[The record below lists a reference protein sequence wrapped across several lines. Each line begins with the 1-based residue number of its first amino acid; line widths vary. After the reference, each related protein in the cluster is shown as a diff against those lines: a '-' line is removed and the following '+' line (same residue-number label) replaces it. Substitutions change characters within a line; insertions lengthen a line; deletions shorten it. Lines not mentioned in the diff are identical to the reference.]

1 MRKVLYA
8 LMGFLLTFS
17 ALKADDFLEEANE
30 TAPAHLNHPMQD
42 LNAIQGSFFDKN
54 RSKMSNTLNIDYFQ
68 GQTYKIRLR
77 YAMATLLF
85 FSKPISDFVL
95 GDKVGFDA
103 KILESN
109 DRILLIKPLQIGVDS
124 NISVIDNEGKI
135 FSFYVFSTTFTSSKH
150 PNLQVFIED
159 KNYYSNAF
167 LKPQKENKEKENK
180 EKENKEKENKEKEN
194 KENTLE
200 NAPTNNK
207 PLKEEK
213 EETKEKEEETITIG
227 DNTNAMKIV
236 KKDIQKG
243 YKALKSSQKKWYC
256 LWACSKKSK
265 LSLMPKEIF
274 NDKQFTYF
282 KFDKRLALSKF
293 PVVYKVVDGYDN
305 PVNTRIVGDYII
317 AEDVSAKWTLRL
329 GKDYLCIR
337 FVKRSKDE

>member
-1 MRKVLYA
+1 MRKVLCT
-8 LMGFLLTFS
+8 LVGFLLVFS

-30 TAPAHLNHPMQD
+30 TVPANLNHPMQD

-54 RSKMSNTLNIDYFQ
+54 RSKMSNTLNVDYFQ

-159 KNYYSNAF
+159 KNYYANAF
-167 LKPQKENKEKENK
+167 MKPQ
-180 EKENKEKENKEKEN
+180 N

-200 NAPTNNK
+200 KAPTNNK

-213 EETKEKEEETITIG
+213 EETKEEETITIG

-236 KKDIQKG
+236 KKDIQRG
-243 YKALKSSQKKWYC
+243 YRALKSSQRKWYC
-256 LWACSKKSK
+256 LGICSKKSK
-265 LSLMPKEIF
+265 LSLMPEEIF

-282 KFDKRLALSKF
+282 KFDKKLALSKF
-293 PVVYKVVDGYDN
+293 PVIYKVVDGYDN

-337 FVKRSKDE
+337 FVKKGKDE

>member
-8 LMGFLLTFS
+8 LVGFLLVFS

-30 TAPAHLNHPMQD
+30 TAPANLNHPMQD

-124 NISVIDNEGKI
+124 NISVIDNEGKV

-180 EKENKEKENKEKEN
+180 E
-194 KENTLE
+194 NTLE
-200 NAPTNNK
+200 KAPTNNK

-213 EETKEKEEETITIG
+213 EETKEEETITIG

-243 YKALKSSQKKWYC
+243 YRALKSSQRKWYC
-256 LWACSKKSK
+256 LGICSKKSK
-265 LSLMPKEIF
+265 LSLMPEEIF

-282 KFDKRLALSKF
+282 KFDKKLALSKF
-293 PVVYKVVDGYDN
+293 PVIYKVVDGYDN

-317 AEDVSAKWTLRL
+317 AEDVSAKWTLRS

-337 FVKRSKDE
+337 FIKKGKDE

>member
-8 LMGFLLTFS
+8 LVGFLLVSS

-30 TAPAHLNHPMQD
+30 TSPANLNHPMQD

-54 RSKMSNTLNIDYFQ
+54 RSKMSNTLNVDYFQ

-167 LKPQKENKEKENK
+167 MKPQ
-180 EKENKEKENKEKEN
+180 N

-200 NAPTNNK
+200 KAPTNNK
-207 PLKEEK
+207 SLKEEK

-243 YKALKSSQKKWYC
+243 YKALKSSQRKWYC
-256 LWACSKKSK
+256 LGICSKKSK

-282 KFDKRLALSKF
+282 KFDKKLALSKF
-293 PVVYKVVDGYDN
+293 PVIYKVVDGYDN

-337 FVKRSKDE
+337 FIKKGKDE

>member
-8 LMGFLLTFS
+8 LVGFLLAFS

-30 TAPAHLNHPMQD
+30 TAPANLNHPMQD

-77 YAMATLLF
+77 YAMATLLS

-167 LKPQKENKEKENK
+167 MKPQ
-180 EKENKEKENKEKEN
+180 N

-200 NAPTNNK
+200 KAPTNNNK

-213 EETKEKEEETITIG
+213 EETKEEETITIG

-243 YKALKSSQKKWYC
+243 YRALKSSQRKWYC
-256 LWACSKKSK
+256 LGICSKKSK
-265 LSLMPKEIF
+265 LSLMPEEIF

-282 KFDKRLALSKF
+282 KFDKKLALSKF
-293 PVVYKVVDGYDN
+293 PVIYKVVDGYDN

-337 FVKRSKDE
+337 FVKKGKDE

>member
-8 LMGFLLTFS
+8 LVSFLLVFS
-17 ALKADDFLEEANE
+17 TLKADDFLEEANE
-30 TAPAHLNHPMQD
+30 TAPANLNHPMQD

-54 RSKMSNTLNIDYFQ
+54 RSKMSNTLNVDYFQ

-124 NISVIDNEGKI
+124 NISVIDNEGKV

-167 LKPQKENKEKENK
+167 MKPQ
-180 EKENKEKENKEKEN
+180 N

-200 NAPTNNK
+200 KTPTNNK

-213 EETKEKEEETITIG
+213 EETKEEETITIG

-243 YKALKSSQKKWYC
+243 YRALKSSQRKWYC
-256 LWACSKKSK
+256 LGICSKKSK
-265 LSLMPKEIF
+265 LSLMPEEIF

-282 KFDKRLALSKF
+282 KFDKKLALSKF
-293 PVVYKVVDGYDN
+293 PVIYKVVDGYDN

-337 FVKRSKDE
+337 FIKKGKDE

>member
-1 MRKVLYA
+1 MRKFLYA
-8 LMGFLLTFS
+8 LMGFLLAFS
-17 ALKADDFLEEANE
+17 VLKADDFLEEANE

-124 NISVIDNEGKI
+124 NISVIDSEGKI

-167 LKPQKENKEKENK
+167 LKPQKENKENMA
-180 EKENKEKENKEKEN
+180 
-194 KENTLE
+194 E
-200 NAPTNNK
+200 NAPEDAQKNNK
-207 PLKEEK
+207 PLKKEK

-243 YKALKSSQKKWYC
+243 YKALKSSQRKWYC
-256 LWACSKKSK
+256 LGICSKKSK

-293 PVVYKVVDGYDN
+293 PVIYKVVDGYDN

-317 AEDVSAKWTLRL
+317 AEDVSTKWTLRL

-337 FVKRSKDE
+337 FVKKAKDE

>member
-8 LMGFLLTFS
+8 LMGFLLAFS
-17 ALKADDFLEEANE
+17 VLKADDFLEEANE
-30 TAPAHLNHPMQD
+30 TAPANLNHPMQD

-167 LKPQKENKEKENK
+167 LKPQKENKENA
-180 EKENKEKENKEKEN
+180 
-194 KENTLE
+194 LE
-200 NAPTNNK
+200 NAPTNDNK
-207 PLKEEK
+207 PLKEEPLK
-213 EETKEKEEETITIG
+213 EEKEKTKEKEEETITIG
-227 DNTNAMKIV
+227 DNTNAMKII

-243 YKALKSSQKKWYC
+243 YKALKSSQRKWYC

-265 LSLMPKEIF
+265 LSLMPEEIF

-293 PVVYKVVDGYDN
+293 PVIYKVVDGYDN

-337 FVKRSKDE
+337 FVKRGKDE

>member
-8 LMGFLLTFS
+8 LMGFLLAFS
-17 ALKADDFLEEANE
+17 VLKADDFLEEANE

-124 NISVIDNEGKI
+124 NISVIDSEGKI

-159 KNYYSNAF
+159 KNYYTNAF
-167 LKPQKENKEKENK
+167 IKPQKENQENIA
-180 EKENKEKENKEKEN
+180 
-194 KENTLE
+194 E
-200 NAPTNNK
+200 NAPKDAPKNNHK

-213 EETKEKEEETITIG
+213 EEEAIIIG
-227 DNTNAMKIV
+227 DNTNAMKII

-243 YKALKSSQKKWYC
+243 YKALKSSQRKWYC

-265 LSLMPKEIF
+265 LSLMPEEIF

-293 PVVYKVVDGYDN
+293 PVIYKVVDGYDN

-337 FVKRSKDE
+337 FIKRSKGE

>member
-1 MRKVLYA
+1 MRKVLCT
-8 LMGFLLTFS
+8 LVGFLLVSS

-30 TAPAHLNHPMQD
+30 TAPANLNHPMQD

-54 RSKMSNTLNIDYFQ
+54 RSKMSNTLNVDYFQ

-124 NISVIDNEGKI
+124 NISVIDNEGKV

-167 LKPQKENKEKENK
+167 MKPQ
-180 EKENKEKENKEKEN
+180 N

-200 NAPTNNK
+200 KAPTNNNK

-213 EETKEKEEETITIG
+213 EETKEEETITIG

-243 YKALKSSQKKWYC
+243 YKALKSSQRKWYC
-256 LWACSKKSK
+256 LGICSKKSK
-265 LSLMPKEIF
+265 LSLMPEEIF

-282 KFDKRLALSKF
+282 KFDKKLALSKF
-293 PVVYKVVDGYDN
+293 PVIYKVVDGYDN

-337 FVKRSKDE
+337 FVKKGKDE

>member
-1 MRKVLYA
+1 MRKFLYA

-17 ALKADDFLEEANE
+17 VLKADDFLEEANE

-124 NISVIDNEGKI
+124 NISVIDSEGKI

-167 LKPQKENKEKENK
+167 LKPQKENKE
-180 EKENKEKENKEKEN
+180 
-194 KENTLE
+194 NTLE

-213 EETKEKEEETITIG
+213 EKTKEKEEETITIG

-243 YKALKSSQKKWYC
+243 YKALKSSQRKWYC

-317 AEDVSAKWTLRL
+317 AEDVSTKWTLRL

-337 FVKRSKDE
+337 FVKRGKDE

>member
-8 LMGFLLTFS
+8 LVSFLLVFS

-30 TAPAHLNHPMQD
+30 TAPANLNHPMQD

-54 RSKMSNTLNIDYFQ
+54 RSKMSNTLNVDYFQ

-124 NISVIDNEGKI
+124 NISVIDNEGKV

-167 LKPQKENKEKENK
+167 MKPQ
-180 EKENKEKENKEKEN
+180 N

-200 NAPTNNK
+200 KTPTNNNK

-213 EETKEKEEETITIG
+213 EETKEEETITIG

-243 YKALKSSQKKWYC
+243 YRALKSSQRKWYC
-256 LWACSKKSK
+256 LGICSKKSK
-265 LSLMPKEIF
+265 LSLMPEEIF

-282 KFDKRLALSKF
+282 KFDKKLALSKF
-293 PVVYKVVDGYDN
+293 PVIYKVVDGYDN

-337 FVKRSKDE
+337 FVKKGRDE

>member
-1 MRKVLYA
+1 MRKFLYA
-8 LMGFLLTFS
+8 LMGFLLAFS
-17 ALKADDFLEEANE
+17 VLKADDFLEEANE
-30 TAPAHLNHPMQD
+30 TAPANLNHPMQD

-124 NISVIDNEGKI
+124 NISVIDSEGKI

-159 KNYYSNAF
+159 KNYYTNAF
-167 LKPQKENKEKENK
+167 IKPQKENKENM
-180 EKENKEKENKEKEN
+180 
-194 KENTLE
+194 TE
-200 NAPTNNK
+200 NAPKDAQKNNK

-213 EETKEKEEETITIG
+213 EETKTPEEEVIIIG
-227 DNTNAMKIV
+227 DNTNAMKII

-243 YKALKSSQKKWYC
+243 YKALKSSQRKWYC

-293 PVVYKVVDGYDN
+293 PVIYKVVDGYDN

-317 AEDVSAKWTLRL
+317 AEDVSTKWTLRL

-337 FVKRSKDE
+337 FVKRGKDE

>member
-8 LMGFLLTFS
+8 LMGFLLAFS

-124 NISVIDNEGKI
+124 NISVIDSEGKI

-167 LKPQKENKEKENK
+167 MKPQN
-180 EKENKEKENKEKEN
+180 KEN
-194 KENTLE
+194 KENTFE
-200 NAPTNNK
+200 NAPINNK

-213 EETKEKEEETITIG
+213 EETKEEETITIG

-243 YKALKSSQKKWYC
+243 YRALKSSQRKWYC
-256 LWACSKKSK
+256 LGICSKKSK
-265 LSLMPKEIF
+265 LSLMPEEIF

-282 KFDKRLALSKF
+282 KFDKKLALSKF
-293 PVVYKVVDGYDN
+293 PVIYKVVDGYDN

-337 FVKRSKDE
+337 FVKKGKDE

>member
-8 LMGFLLTFS
+8 LMGFLLAFS
-17 ALKADDFLEEANE
+17 ALIADDFLEEANE
-30 TAPAHLNHPMQD
+30 TAPTNLNHPMQD

-77 YAMATLLF
+77 YAMTTLLF

-167 LKPQKENKEKENK
+167 MKPQ
-180 EKENKEKENKEKEN
+180 N

-200 NAPTNNK
+200 NAPTNNNK

-213 EETKEKEEETITIG
+213 EETKEEETITIG

-243 YKALKSSQKKWYC
+243 YRALKSSQRKWYC
-256 LWACSKKSK
+256 LGICSKKSK
-265 LSLMPKEIF
+265 PSLMPEEIF

-282 KFDKRLALSKF
+282 KFDKKLALSKF
-293 PVVYKVVDGYDN
+293 PVIYKVVDGYDN

-337 FVKRSKDE
+337 FVKKGKDE

>member
-8 LMGFLLTFS
+8 LMGFLLAFS
-17 ALKADDFLEEANE
+17 VLKADDFLEEANE

-167 LKPQKENKEKENK
+167 LKPQKENKE
-180 EKENKEKENKEKEN
+180 N

-200 NAPTNNK
+200 NAPTNNNK
-207 PLKEEK
+207 PLKEEPLKEEK
-213 EETKEKEEETITIG
+213 EEAKEKEEETIIIG

-243 YKALKSSQKKWYC
+243 YRALKSSQRKWYC
-256 LWACSKKSK
+256 LGICSKKSK

-282 KFDKRLALSKF
+282 KFDKKLALSKF
-293 PVVYKVVDGYDN
+293 PVIYKVVDGYDN

-337 FVKRSKDE
+337 FIKRSKSE

>member
-1 MRKVLYA
+1 MRKVLWGFV
-8 LMGFLLTFS
+8 GFLLVFGV
-17 ALKADDFLEEANE
+17 LKADDFLEEANE
-30 TAPAHLNHPMQD
+30 TAPANLNHPMQD

-54 RSKMSNTLNIDYFQ
+54 RSKMSNTLNINYFQ

-124 NISVIDNEGKI
+124 NISVIDSEGKI

-167 LKPQKENKEKENK
+167 LKPQKENKE
-180 EKENKEKENKEKEN
+180 N

-207 PLKEEK
+207 LSKEEK
-213 EETKEKEEETITIG
+213 EETKEKEEETIIIG
-227 DNTNAMKIV
+227 DNTNAMKII

-243 YKALKSSQKKWYC
+243 YKALKSSQRKWYC

-265 LSLMPKEIF
+265 LSLMPEEIF

-293 PVVYKVVDGYDN
+293 PVIYKVVDGYDN

-337 FVKRSKDE
+337 FVKRSKSE

>member
-8 LMGFLLTFS
+8 LVGFLLAFS

-30 TAPAHLNHPMQD
+30 TAPANLNHPMQD

-167 LKPQKENKEKENK
+167 IKPQKENQENMA
-180 EKENKEKENKEKEN
+180 
-194 KENTLE
+194 E
-200 NAPTNNK
+200 NAPKDAPTNNNK

-213 EETKEKEEETITIG
+213 EETKEKEEETIIIG

-243 YKALKSSQKKWYC
+243 YRALKSSQRKWYC
-256 LWACSKKSK
+256 LGICSKKSK
-265 LSLMPKEIF
+265 PSLMPKEIF

-282 KFDKRLALSKF
+282 KFDKKLALSKF
-293 PVVYKVVDGYDN
+293 PVIYKVVDGYDN

-337 FVKRSKDE
+337 FVKKGKDE

>member
-1 MRKVLYA
+1 MRKVLCT
-8 LMGFLLTFS
+8 LVGFLLVSS

-30 TAPAHLNHPMQD
+30 TAPANLNHPMQD

-54 RSKMSNTLNIDYFQ
+54 RSKMSNTLNVDYFQ

-124 NISVIDNEGKI
+124 NISVIDNEGKV

-167 LKPQKENKEKENK
+167 MKPQ
-180 EKENKEKENKEKEN
+180 N
-194 KENTLE
+194 KENTFEKAL
-200 NAPTNNK
+200 TNNK

-213 EETKEKEEETITIG
+213 EETKEEETITIG

-243 YKALKSSQKKWYC
+243 YRALKSSQRKWYC
-256 LWACSKKSK
+256 LGICSKKSK
-265 LSLMPKEIF
+265 LSLMPEEIF

-282 KFDKRLALSKF
+282 KFDKKLALSKF
-293 PVVYKVVDGYDN
+293 PVIYKVVDGYDN

-337 FVKRSKDE
+337 FVKKGKDE

>member
-8 LMGFLLTFS
+8 LMGFLLAFS

-30 TAPAHLNHPMQD
+30 TAPANLNHPMQD

-167 LKPQKENKEKENK
+167 MKPQ
-180 EKENKEKENKEKEN
+180 N

-207 PLKEEK
+207 PLKEEPLKEEK
-213 EETKEKEEETITIG
+213 EETKEKEEETIIIG

-243 YKALKSSQKKWYC
+243 YRALKSSQRKWYC
-256 LWACSKKSK
+256 LGICSKKSK
-265 LSLMPKEIF
+265 LSLMPEEIF

-282 KFDKRLALSKF
+282 KFDKKLALSKF
-293 PVVYKVVDGYDN
+293 PVIYKVVDGYDN

-337 FVKRSKDE
+337 FVKRAKDE

>member
-8 LMGFLLTFS
+8 LMGFLLAFS
-17 ALKADDFLEEANE
+17 VLKADDFLEEANE

-167 LKPQKENKEKENK
+167 LKPQKED
-180 EKENKEKENKEKEN
+180 

-243 YKALKSSQKKWYC
+243 YKALKSSQRKWYC
-256 LWACSKKSK
+256 LGICSKKSK

-293 PVVYKVVDGYDN
+293 PVIYKVVDGYDN

-317 AEDVSAKWTLRL
+317 AEDISTKWTLRL

-337 FVKRSKDE
+337 FVKRAKDE

>member
-1 MRKVLYA
+1 MCKVLYA

-167 LKPQKENKEKENK
+167 MKPQ
-180 EKENKEKENKEKEN
+180 KENKEKEN

-207 PLKEEK
+207 PLKEKK
-213 EETKEKEEETITIG
+213 EETKEKEEETIIIG

-243 YKALKSSQKKWYC
+243 YRALKSSQRKWYC
-256 LWACSKKSK
+256 LGICSKKSK
-265 LSLMPKEIF
+265 PSLMPEEIF

-282 KFDKRLALSKF
+282 KFDKKLALSKF
-293 PVVYKVVDGYDN
+293 PVIYKVVDGYDN

-337 FVKRSKDE
+337 FVKKGKDE

>member
-8 LMGFLLTFS
+8 LVGFLLAFS
-17 ALKADDFLEEANE
+17 ALKADDFLEEANQ
-30 TAPAHLNHPMQD
+30 TAPANLNHPMQD

-54 RSKMSNTLNIDYFQ
+54 RSKMSNTLNVDYFQ

-167 LKPQKENKEKENK
+167 MKPQIKENAL
-180 EKENKEKENKEKEN
+180 
-194 KENTLE
+194 ENT
-200 NAPTNNK
+200 PKNNK

-213 EETKEKEEETITIG
+213 EETKEEETIIIG

-243 YKALKSSQKKWYC
+243 YKALKSSQRKWYC
-256 LWACSKKSK
+256 LWICSKKSK
-265 LSLMPKEIF
+265 LSLMPEEIF

-282 KFDKRLALSKF
+282 KFDKKLALSKF
-293 PVVYKVVDGYDN
+293 PVIYKVVDGYDN

-337 FVKRSKDE
+337 FIKKGKDE

>member
-1 MRKVLYA
+1 MRKVLCT
-8 LMGFLLTFS
+8 LVGFLLVFS

-30 TAPAHLNHPMQD
+30 TAPANLNHPMQD

-167 LKPQKENKEKENK
+167 MKPQ
-180 EKENKEKENKEKEN
+180 N
-194 KENTLE
+194 KENALE
-200 NAPTNNK
+200 KVPTNNNK

-213 EETKEKEEETITIG
+213 EETKEEETITIG

-236 KKDIQKG
+236 KKDIQRG
-243 YKALKSSQKKWYC
+243 YRALKSSQRKWYC
-256 LWACSKKSK
+256 LGICSKKSK
-265 LSLMPKEIF
+265 LSLMPEEIF

-282 KFDKRLALSKF
+282 KFDKKLALSKF
-293 PVVYKVVDGYDN
+293 PVIYKVVDGYDN

-337 FVKRSKDE
+337 FIKKGKDE

>member
-8 LMGFLLTFS
+8 LVGFLLAFS

-30 TAPAHLNHPMQD
+30 TAPANLNHPMQD

-54 RSKMSNTLNIDYFQ
+54 RSKMSNTLNVDYFQ

-124 NISVIDNEGKI
+124 NISVIDNEGKV

-167 LKPQKENKEKENK
+167 MKPQIKENAL
-180 EKENKEKENKEKEN
+180 
-194 KENTLE
+194 ENT
-200 NAPTNNK
+200 PTNNK

-227 DNTNAMKIV
+227 DSTNAMKIV
-236 KKDIQKG
+236 KKDIQRG
-243 YKALKSSQKKWYC
+243 YRALKSSQRKWYC
-256 LWACSKKSK
+256 LGICSKKSK
-265 LSLMPKEIF
+265 LSLMPEEIF

-282 KFDKRLALSKF
+282 KFDRKLALSKF
-293 PVVYKVVDGYDN
+293 PVIYKVVDGYDN

-337 FVKRSKDE
+337 FIKKGKDE

>member
-1 MRKVLYA
+1 MRKVLCA
-8 LMGFLLTFS
+8 LVGFLLAFS

-30 TAPAHLNHPMQD
+30 TAPANLNHPMQD

-167 LKPQKENKEKENK
+167 MKPQ
-180 EKENKEKENKEKEN
+180 N

-200 NAPTNNK
+200 NTPTNNNK

-213 EETKEKEEETITIG
+213 EETKEEETITIG

-243 YKALKSSQKKWYC
+243 YRALKSSQRKWYC
-256 LWACSKKSK
+256 LGICSKKSK
-265 LSLMPKEIF
+265 LSLMPEEIF

-282 KFDKRLALSKF
+282 KFDKKLALSKF
-293 PVVYKVVDGYDN
+293 PVIYKVVDGYDN

-337 FVKRSKDE
+337 FIKKGKDE

>member
-8 LMGFLLTFS
+8 LVGFLLVSS

-30 TAPAHLNHPMQD
+30 TAPANLNHPMQD

-54 RSKMSNTLNIDYFQ
+54 RSKMSNTLNVDYFQ

-77 YAMATLLF
+77 YAMATLLL

-167 LKPQKENKEKENK
+167 MKPQ
-180 EKENKEKENKEKEN
+180 N

-200 NAPTNNK
+200 KAPTNNNK

-243 YKALKSSQKKWYC
+243 YRALKSSQRKWYC
-256 LWACSKKSK
+256 LWICSKKSK
-265 LSLMPKEIF
+265 LSLMPEEIF

-282 KFDKRLALSKF
+282 KFDKKLALSKF
-293 PVVYKVVDGYDN
+293 PVIYKVVDGYDN

-337 FVKRSKDE
+337 FVKKGKDE

>member
-8 LMGFLLTFS
+8 LVGFLLAFS

-30 TAPAHLNHPMQD
+30 TAPANLNHPMQD

-109 DRILLIKPLQIGVDS
+109 DRILFIKPLQIGVDS

-167 LKPQKENKEKENK
+167 MKPQ
-180 EKENKEKENKEKEN
+180 N

-200 NAPTNNK
+200 KAPTNNNK

-213 EETKEKEEETITIG
+213 EESKEEETITIG

-243 YKALKSSQKKWYC
+243 YKALKSSQRKWYC
-256 LWACSKKSK
+256 LGICSKKSK
-265 LSLMPKEIF
+265 LSLMPEEIF

-282 KFDKRLALSKF
+282 KFDKKLALSKF
-293 PVVYKVVDGYDN
+293 PVIYKVVDGYDN

-337 FVKRSKDE
+337 FVKKGKDE

>member
-1 MRKVLYA
+1 MRKVLCA
-8 LMGFLLTFS
+8 LVGFLLAFS

-30 TAPAHLNHPMQD
+30 TAPANLNHPMQD

-54 RSKMSNTLNIDYFQ
+54 RSKMSNTLNVDYFQ

-124 NISVIDNEGKI
+124 NISVIDNEGKV

-167 LKPQKENKEKENK
+167 MKPQNEENIL
-180 EKENKEKENKEKEN
+180 
-194 KENTLE
+194 ENT
-200 NAPTNNK
+200 PTNNNK

-213 EETKEKEEETITIG
+213 EETKEEETITIG

-236 KKDIQKG
+236 KKDIQRG
-243 YKALKSSQKKWYC
+243 YRALKSSQRKWYC
-256 LWACSKKSK
+256 LGICSKKSK
-265 LSLMPKEIF
+265 LSLMPEEIF

-282 KFDKRLALSKF
+282 KFDKKLALSKF
-293 PVVYKVVDGYDN
+293 PVIYKVVDGYDN

-337 FVKRSKDE
+337 FIKKGKDE

>member
-8 LMGFLLTFS
+8 LVGFLLAFS

-30 TAPAHLNHPMQD
+30 TAPANLNHPMQD

-54 RSKMSNTLNIDYFQ
+54 RSKMSNTLNVDYFQ

-167 LKPQKENKEKENK
+167 MKPQN
-180 EKENKEKENKEKEN
+180 KEN

-207 PLKEEK
+207 PLKEEPLKEEK
-213 EETKEKEEETITIG
+213 EETKEKEEETIIIG

-243 YKALKSSQKKWYC
+243 YRALKSSQRKWYC
-256 LWACSKKSK
+256 LGICSKKSK

-293 PVVYKVVDGYDN
+293 PVIYKVVDGYDN

-337 FVKRSKDE
+337 FVKKGKDE

>member
-1 MRKVLYA
+1 MRKFLYA
-8 LMGFLLTFS
+8 LMGFLLAFS

-167 LKPQKENKEKENK
+167 MKPQ
-180 EKENKEKENKEKEN
+180 N
-194 KENTLE
+194 KENALE

-207 PLKEEK
+207 PLKEEPLKEEK

-243 YKALKSSQKKWYC
+243 YKALKSSQRKWYC
-256 LWACSKKSK
+256 LGICSKKSK
-265 LSLMPKEIF
+265 PSLMPKEIF

-293 PVVYKVVDGYDN
+293 PVIYKVVDGYDN

-317 AEDVSAKWTLRL
+317 AEDVSTKWTLRL

-337 FVKRSKDE
+337 FVKKARDE

>member
-8 LMGFLLTFS
+8 LVGFLLAFS

-30 TAPAHLNHPMQD
+30 TAPANLNHPMQD

-54 RSKMSNTLNIDYFQ
+54 RSKMSNTLNVDYFQ

-124 NISVIDNEGKI
+124 NISVIDNEGKV

-167 LKPQKENKEKENK
+167 MKPQ
-180 EKENKEKENKEKEN
+180 N

-213 EETKEKEEETITIG
+213 EETKEEETITIG

-236 KKDIQKG
+236 KKDIQRG
-243 YKALKSSQKKWYC
+243 YRALKSSQRKWYC
-256 LWACSKKSK
+256 LGICSKKSK
-265 LSLMPKEIF
+265 LSLMPEEIF

-282 KFDKRLALSKF
+282 KFDKKLALSKF

-337 FVKRSKDE
+337 FVKKGKDE

>member
-1 MRKVLYA
+1 MRKVLCV
-8 LMGFLLTFS
+8 LVGFLLVFS

-30 TAPAHLNHPMQD
+30 TAPTNLNHPMQD

-54 RSKMSNTLNIDYFQ
+54 RSKMSNTLNVDYFQ

-124 NISVIDNEGKI
+124 NISVIDNEGKV

-167 LKPQKENKEKENK
+167 MKPQIQ
-180 EKENKEKENKEKEN
+180 
-194 KENTLE
+194 ENTFEKALT
-200 NAPTNNK
+200 NNNK

-213 EETKEKEEETITIG
+213 EETKEEETITIG

-243 YKALKSSQKKWYC
+243 YRALKSSQRKWYC
-256 LWACSKKSK
+256 LWICSKKSK
-265 LSLMPKEIF
+265 LSLMPEEIF

-282 KFDKRLALSKF
+282 KFDKKLALSKF

-337 FVKRSKDE
+337 FVKKGKDE

>member
-8 LMGFLLTFS
+8 LMGFLLAFS

-124 NISVIDNEGKI
+124 NISVIDSEGKI

-167 LKPQKENKEKENK
+167 MKPQIQ
-180 EKENKEKENKEKEN
+180 
-194 KENTLE
+194 ENTLE
-200 NAPTNNK
+200 NAPKNNNK

-213 EETKEKEEETITIG
+213 EEIKEEETITIG

-243 YKALKSSQKKWYC
+243 YRALKSSQRKWYC
-256 LWACSKKSK
+256 LGICSKKSK

-282 KFDKRLALSKF
+282 KFDKKLALSKF
-293 PVVYKVVDGYDN
+293 PVIYKVVDGYDN

-337 FVKRSKDE
+337 FVKRGKDE

>member
-1 MRKVLYA
+1 MRKVLYSFV
-8 LMGFLLTFS
+8 GFLLVFN
-17 ALKADDFLEEANE
+17 ALRADDSLEEANQ
-30 TAPAHLNHPMQD
+30 TAPENLNHPMQD

-77 YAMATLLF
+77 YAMATLLL

-124 NISVIDNEGKI
+124 NVSVIDNEGKI

-167 LKPQKENKEKENK
+167 MKPQ
-180 EKENKEKENKEKEN
+180 N

-200 NAPTNNK
+200 NTPTNNK

-213 EETKEKEEETITIG
+213 EETKEEETITIG

-243 YKALKSSQKKWYC
+243 YRALKSSQRKWYC
-256 LWACSKKSK
+256 LWICSKKSK
-265 LSLMPKEIF
+265 LSLMPEEIF

-282 KFDKRLALSKF
+282 KFDKKLALSKF
-293 PVVYKVVDGYDN
+293 PVIYKVVDGYDN

-337 FVKRSKDE
+337 FIKKGKDE

>member
-17 ALKADDFLEEANE
+17 VLKADDFLEEANE
-30 TAPAHLNHPMQD
+30 TAPANLNHPMQD

-54 RSKMSNTLNIDYFQ
+54 RSKMSNTLNINYFQ

-124 NISVIDNEGKI
+124 NISVIDSEGKI

-167 LKPQKENKEKENK
+167 LKPQKENKE
-180 EKENKEKENKEKEN
+180 
-194 KENTLE
+194 NTLE

-207 PLKEEK
+207 PLKEETLKEEK

-243 YKALKSSQKKWYC
+243 YKALKSSQRKWYC
-256 LWACSKKSK
+256 LGICSKKSK

-293 PVVYKVVDGYDN
+293 PVIYKVVDGYDN

-317 AEDVSAKWTLRL
+317 AEDVSTKWTLRL

-337 FVKRSKDE
+337 FVKKGKDE

>member
-8 LMGFLLTFS
+8 LMGFLLAFS
-17 ALKADDFLEEANE
+17 VLKADDFLEEANE

-167 LKPQKENKEKENK
+167 LKPQ
-180 EKENKEKENKEKEN
+180 N
-194 KENTLE
+194 KENMAE
-200 NAPTNNK
+200 NAPKDAPINNK

-213 EETKEKEEETITIG
+213 EEIKEEETITIG

-243 YKALKSSQKKWYC
+243 YKALKSSQRKWYC
-256 LWACSKKSK
+256 LGICSKKSK
-265 LSLMPKEIF
+265 PSLMPKEIF

-293 PVVYKVVDGYDN
+293 PVIYKVVDGYDN

-317 AEDVSAKWTLRL
+317 AEDISAKWTLRL

-337 FVKRSKDE
+337 FVKKAKDE

>member
-8 LMGFLLTFS
+8 LMGFLLAFS
-17 ALKADDFLEEANE
+17 VLKADDFLEEANE

-167 LKPQKENKEKENK
+167 IKPQKENQENMA
-180 EKENKEKENKEKEN
+180 
-194 KENTLE
+194 E
-200 NAPTNNK
+200 NALKDAQKNNK

-243 YKALKSSQKKWYC
+243 YKALKSSQRKWYC

-265 LSLMPKEIF
+265 LSLMPEEIF

-282 KFDKRLALSKF
+282 KFDKKLALSKF
-293 PVVYKVVDGYDN
+293 PVIYKVVDGYDN

-317 AEDVSAKWTLRL
+317 AEDVSTKWTLRL

-337 FVKRSKDE
+337 FVKKAKDE

>member
-1 MRKVLYA
+1 MR
-8 LMGFLLTFS
+8 GFLLAFLLVFS
-17 ALKADDFLEEANE
+17 ALKADDFLEEFNE
-30 TAPAHLNHPMQD
+30 KAPTNLNHPMQD
-42 LNAIQGSFFDKN
+42 LNAIQGSFFNKN
-54 RSKMSNTLNIDYFQ
+54 RSTMSNTLNIDYFQ

-85 FSKPISDFVL
+85 FSKPVSDFVL

-109 DRILLIKPLQIGVDS
+109 DHILLIKPLQIGVDS
-124 NISVIDNEGKI
+124 NISVIDSEGKI

-167 LKPQKENKEKENK
+167 MKPKKENTAENVT
-180 EKENKEKENKEKEN
+180 
-194 KENTLE
+194 ENTLE
-200 NAPTNNK
+200 NANK
-207 PLKEEK
+207 PLKETKATEEIKEK
-213 EETKEKEEETITIG
+213 KEEEVIIIG

-243 YKALKSSQKKWYC
+243 YKALKSSQRKWYC
-256 LWACSKKSK
+256 LWLCSKKSK

-293 PVVYKVVDGYDN
+293 PVIYKVVDGYDN

-317 AEDVSAKWTLRL
+317 AEDVSPKWTLRL

-337 FVKRSKDE
+337 LITKGRDE

>member
-1 MRKVLYA
+1 MRKVLCA
-8 LMGFLLTFS
+8 LVGFLLAFS

-30 TAPAHLNHPMQD
+30 TAPANLNHLMQD

-124 NISVIDNEGKI
+124 NISVIDNEGKV

-167 LKPQKENKEKENK
+167 MKPQ
-180 EKENKEKENKEKEN
+180 N

-207 PLKEEK
+207 PLKEEPLKEEK

-243 YKALKSSQKKWYC
+243 YRALKSSQRKWYC

-265 LSLMPKEIF
+265 PSLMPEEIF

-282 KFDKRLALSKF
+282 KFDKKLALSKF
-293 PVVYKVVDGYDN
+293 PVIYKVVDGYDN

-337 FVKRSKDE
+337 FVKKGKDE